1 MSVNDL
7 ESYSEIVKR
16 VVEVVLPS
24 MWSEECVFAD
34 VRARYHV
41 IKTRV
46 LDIQVKDNK
55 VSIVIAPSS
64 LLLYLFISE
73 TMT

>member
-1 MSVNDL
+1 MNDL

-41 IKTRV
+41 IKYYQDKS
-46 LDIQVKDNK
+46 LGY
-55 VSIVIAPSS
+55 PS
-64 LLLYLFISE
+64 E
-73 TMT
+73 R